1 MATFCFPAQSSLIP
15 STSEKPACSAGFTC
29 STRAAASPQPLSAL
43 SAESGCGLAAALV
56 EHVKPALHAGFSDVL
71 GIKLLWAGKQ
81 NVAIGQIERTRVAE
95 MRIMRGQIANTFG
108 FEIKLHRITERLG
121 EKEDCFPVVRPI
133 GTLPEACHLGDVW
146 RQMVGGIFTCF
157 WVGGESAKAG
167 EDS

>member
-1 MATFCFPAQSSLIP
+1 MRASKHAIILLDRGEKAQYN
-15 STSEKPACSAGFTC
+15 TSYYLC
-29 STRAAASPQPLSAL
+29 RWVL

-146 RQMVGGIFTCF
+146 RQ
-157 WVGGESAKAG
+157 
-167 EDS
+167 